1 MIFMSQ
7 SGITDASRA
16 MEWDAWY
23 VEHLRIMLTVPGIA
37 SAQRF
42 KTDSP
47 GYSPSLAM
55 YTVASAEVFRDPY
68 YLSVRGMG
76 EWLPLV
82 PKQHYHRNLFEGLD
96 TAPDVAEDSVLIVAD
111 RDRPGLGPQ
120 GITLT
125 WLKTVG
131 IDLSTPYRGIAV
143 FKRAAADTLAGVGG
157 IGVYRPVTR
166 RAVQR

>member
-7 SGITDASRA
+7 SGLTDPTREK
-16 MEWDAWY
+16 EWDAWY

-47 GYSPSLAM
+47 GYSPSLAL
-55 YTVASAEVFRDPY
+55 YTVASAAVFRDPY

-82 PKQHYHRNLFEGLD
+82 PKQHYHRNLIEGLD
-96 TAPDVAEDSVLIVAD
+96 TAPDVPEDSVLIVAD
-111 RDRPGLGPQ
+111 RDRPGPGPQ
-120 GITLT
+120 GVTLT
-125 WLKTVG
+125 WLKAVG
-131 IDLSTPYRGIAV
+131 IDLSTPYRGIGIV
-143 FKRAAADTLAGVGG
+143 KRTAASALAATVG
-157 IGVYRPVTR
+157 IGAYRPVTP

>member
-7 SGITDASRA
+7 SGLTDPTREK
-16 MEWDAWY
+16 EWDAWY

-47 GYSPSLAM
+47 GYSPSLAL

-68 YLSVRGMG
+68 YPSVRGMG

-96 TAPDVAEDSVLIVAD
+96 TAPDVPEDSVLIVAD
-111 RDRPGLGPQ
+111 RDRPEPGPRGL
-120 GITLT
+120 TLT

-131 IDLSTPYRGIAV
+131 IDLSTPYRGIATV
-143 FKRAAADTLAGVGG
+143 KRAAADSLIAAVG
-157 IGVYRPVTR
+157 IGVYRPVTQ

>member
-7 SGITDASRA
+7 TGLTDLTREK
-16 MEWDAWY
+16 EWDAWY

-55 YTVASAEVFRDPY
+55 YTIASAEVFRDPY

-96 TAPDVAEDSVLIVAD
+96 AAPDVANDSVLIVAD
-111 RDRPGLGPQ
+111 RDRPGPGPQ
-120 GITLT
+120 GVTLI
-125 WLKTVG
+125 WLKAVG
-131 IDLSTPYRGIAV
+131 IDLSTPYRGIAIA
-143 FKRAAADTLAGVGG
+143 KRAAADSLTAAGS

>member
-7 SGITDASRA
+7 SGISDASRT

-143 FKRAAADTLAGVGG
+143 FKRAAADSLAGVGG
-157 IGVYRPVTR
+157 IGVYRPVTP

>member
-7 SGITDASRA
+7 TGLTDLTREK
-16 MEWDAWY
+16 EWDAWY

-47 GYSPSLAM
+47 GHSPSLAM
-55 YTVASAEVFRDPY
+55 YTIASAEVFRDPY

-82 PKQHYHRNLFEGLD
+82 PKQDYHRNLFEGLD
-96 TAPDVAEDSVLIVAD
+96 AAPDVAEDNVLIVAD
-111 RDRPGLGPQ
+111 RDRPGPGPQ
-120 GITLT
+120 GVTLT
-125 WLKTVG
+125 WLKAVG
-131 IDLSTPYRGIAV
+131 IDLSTPYRGIAIV
-143 FKRAAADTLAGVGG
+143 KRAAADPLAAAGS